1 MDPAAVRSLLATSL
15 DPDADS
21 RRRAEL
27 QLKQVRPAFV
37 FASLVE
43 VVEGTPLCLGIGRES
58 ASHQLCSLMRW
69 LAGWLLFPLLWVSF
83 SDASLCSC
91 VPCASLQFHKELRC

>member
-27 QLKQVRPAFV
+27 QLKQVRLA
-37 FASLVE
+37 FASC
-43 VVEGTPLCLGIGRES
+43 VEGRFLCLGIVKGYDQPS
-58 ASHQLCSLMRW
+58 A
-69 LAGWLLFPLLWVSF
+69 LL
-83 SDASLCSC
+83 
-91 VPCASLQFHKELRC
+91 LRCDDWLPPPSPI

>member
-27 QLKQVRPAFV
+27 QLKQVRLAFA
-37 FASLVE
+37 FC
-43 VVEGTPLCLGIGRES
+43 VEGRFLCLGIVKGHGQPP
-58 ASHQLCSLMRW
+58 ALLLGCDD
-69 LAGWLLFPLLWVSF
+69 WLLP
-83 SDASLCSC
+83 SL
-91 VPCASLQFHKELRC
+91 PI

>member
-27 QLKQVRPAFV
+27 QLKQVRPACVFV

-43 VVEGTPLCLGIGRES
+43 VVEGTELFCSWVLVENRPAVCS
-58 ASHQLCSLMRW
+58 AL
-69 LAGWLLFPLLWVSF
+69 
-83 SDASLCSC
+83 
-91 VPCASLQFHKELRC
+91 

>member
-43 VVEGTPLCLGIGRES
+43 VVE
-58 ASHQLCSLMRW
+58 
-69 LAGWLLFPLLWVSF
+69 
-83 SDASLCSC
+83 
-91 VPCASLQFHKELRC
+91 